1 MLVGEA
7 TVYALGRVALLVVNA
22 PVLLEHLGDQRL
34 VGVEDALLGPL
45 DRPLRREVLLGEVLS
60 DGGAGEPGGLVG
72 LGRGAALRG
81 QVPDLHLLRH
91 AQQVL
96 PAFLWVSGTL
106 PGRGWH
112 KRWQGYWHA
121 W

>member
-1 MLVGEA
+1 MLKKRA
-7 TVYALGRVALLVVNA
+7 RRRCARCSIPDDHSAQILLTKHN
-22 PVLLEHLGDQRL
+22 QRL

-45 DRPLRREVLLGEVLS
+45 DRPLRREVLLGEALS
-60 DGGAGEPGGLVG
+60 DGGVGEPGGLVG

-81 QVPDLHLLRH
+81 QVPDPHLLRH